1 MPKMLKKWEF
11 WVIFPFRGDIFL
23 ILEKN
28 TKVSVSREFSKN
40 FFYFL
45 QILHPNCPQILKSI
59 VCPLDQDFFIWPLKH
74 AVSLNLLS
82 FFFLFALSL
91 SLCSFLA
98 LSLSLSLI
106 VLYINSLSQLFLYFI
121 FTYILVS
128 LTLKNVRSCLVLKS
142 KNYSV
147 YRKCCIV

>member
-1 MPKMLKKWEF
+1 MPKMHKKWEF

-59 VCPLDQDFFIWPLKH
+59 VCPLDQDFFYLALKTCRDIMQQDPKYCNE
-74 AVSLNLLS
+74 VNFFFGQPFYRVRISCMSSEISLN
-82 FFFLFALSL
+82 FHEIEFWDNGMNF
-91 SLCSFLA
+91 C
-98 LSLSLSLI
+98 
-106 VLYINSLSQLFLYFI
+106 V
-121 FTYILVS
+121 
-128 LTLKNVRSCLVLKS
+128 SCLGCQFLPSNIFLHQNIFPFVVKM
-142 KNYSV
+142 
-147 YRKCCIV
+147 